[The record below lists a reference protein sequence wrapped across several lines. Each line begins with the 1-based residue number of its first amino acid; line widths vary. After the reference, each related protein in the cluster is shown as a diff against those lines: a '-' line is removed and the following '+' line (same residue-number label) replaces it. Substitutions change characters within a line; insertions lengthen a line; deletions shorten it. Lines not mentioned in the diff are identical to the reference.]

1 MASLQT
7 SVLSV
12 SSLSN
17 LATSTASSTSSRVT
31 VKAWTRPTA
40 RRGFSIRAE
49 YQSPEKG
56 GAMSPA
62 PPSTPPGVSGT
73 EVPLGVYTSTAPLEQ
88 KNVPKGQRMAY
99 ICQDCGYI
107 YDLDT
112 PFEEQDDA
120 TYACPVCTAPKASF
134 VPANATLD
142 DEPYD
147 VTKGG
152 PANSGPDSKKSQ
164 NMN

>member
-1 MASLQT
+1 
-7 SVLSV
+7 
-12 SSLSN
+12 
-17 LATSTASSTSSRVT
+17 
-31 VKAWTRPTA
+31 
-40 RRGFSIRAE
+40 
-49 YQSPEKG
+49 
-56 GAMSPA
+56 MSPA

-73 EVPLGVYTSTAPLEQ
+73 EVPLGVYTSTTPLEQ
-88 KNVPKGQRMAY
+88 KGVPKGKRMAY

-120 TYACPVCTAPKASF
+120 TYACPGTICPQLQALSFFRAKGCIHIRLSLTIRTFQIEANSSPWCVITVCTAPKTSF
-134 VPANATLD
+134 IPANATLD

-152 PANSGPDSKKSQ
+152 PANSGPDSERKSQ